1 MELRI
6 KLLLKNRRNE
16 VNMSD
21 VILKTEI
28 LGAKLLNRGKVR
40 DIYDAGDNLLFVTT
54 DRISAFDVVMD
65 SGIPYKGIVLSQIS
79 KYWFE
84 KTKGIVDNHFVTDD
98 VEKYPKPF
106 NQQAELLKGRSML
119 VKKANPFP
127 VECIVRGY
135 LSGSA
140 WKDYQK
146 SHLLSGYT
154 LPENLQNSSKLPTPL
169 FTPSTKAESGHDINI
184 SYDEM
189 QKMVSPEIGRK
200 LKILSLAVYGAGVQ
214 EAEKKG
220 IIIADTKFEFGLL
233 SGKIFLIDEVLT
245 PDSSRFWPAEKY
257 QPGRNQPSLD
267 KQYLRD
273 YLESL
278 DWDKTPPPPPLPE
291 EIVENTSKIYQ
302 EILKIITG
310 KTVKQILE
318 A

>member
-1 MELRI
+1 
-6 KLLLKNRRNE
+6 
-16 VNMSD
+16 MSD

>member
-1 MELRI
+1 MA
-6 KLLLKNRRNE
+6 
-16 VNMSD
+16 D

-28 LGAKLLNRGKVR
+28 PGAKLINRGKVR

-84 KTKGIVDNHFVTDD
+84 QTKGIVDNHFVTDD

-106 NQQAELLKGRSML
+106 SQHVEMLKGRSML

-140 WKDYQK
+140 WKEYQK
-146 SHLLSGYT
+146 SHLLFGYT

-184 SYDEM
+184 TYDKM
-189 QKMVSPEIGRK
+189 QKIVSPEIGRK
-200 LKILSLAVYGAGVQ
+200 LKILSLAVYSAGVQ

-220 IIIADTKFEFGLL
+220 IIIADTKFECGLL

-245 PDSSRFWPAEKY
+245 PDSSRLWPAAKY

-278 DWDKTPPPPPLPE
+278 DWDKTPPPPPLPA

-310 KTVKQILE
+310 KTAKQILE

>member
-1 MELRI
+1 
-6 KLLLKNRRNE
+6 
-16 VNMSD
+16 MSD

-28 LGAKLLNRGKVR
+28 PGAKLLNRGKVR

-84 KTKGIVDNHFVTDD
+84 KTKGIIENHFITDD

-106 NQQAELLKGRSML
+106 NQQAGLLKGRSML

-189 QKMVSPEIGRK
+189 QKMVSTEIGRK
-200 LKILSLAVYGAGVQ
+200 LKVLSLAVYSAGVQ

-233 SGKIFLIDEVLT
+233 SSKILLIDEVLT

-278 DWDKTPPPPPLPE
+278 DWDKTPPPPPLPA

>member
-1 MELRI
+1 
-6 KLLLKNRRNE
+6 
-16 VNMSD
+16 MSD

-28 LGAKLLNRGKVR
+28 PGAKLLNRGKVR

-84 KTKGIVDNHFVTDD
+84 KTKGIIENHFITDD

-106 NQQAELLKGRSML
+106 NQQAGLLKGRSML

-189 QKMVSPEIGRK
+189 QKMVSTEIGRK
-200 LKILSLAVYGAGVQ
+200 LKVLSLAVYSAGVQ

-245 PDSSRFWPAEKY
+245 PDSSRFWPAGKY

-278 DWDKTPPPPPLPE
+278 DWDKTPPPPPLPA

>member
-1 MELRI
+1 MT
-6 KLLLKNRRNE
+6 
-16 VNMSD
+16 D
-21 VILKTEI
+21 VLMKTEI
-28 LGAKLLNRGKVR
+28 KGAHLINRGKVR
-40 DIYDAGDNLLFVTT
+40 DIYDAGDYLLFVTT
-54 DRISAFDVVMD
+54 DRISAFDVVMN

-84 KTKGIVDNHFVTDD
+84 KTKGIVDNHFITDE
-98 VEKYPKPF
+98 VKEYPAPF
-106 NQQAELLKGRSML
+106 NKYSELLKGRSML

-135 LSGSA
+135 LSGSL
-140 WKDYQK
+140 WKEYQK
-146 SHLLSGYT
+146 SHHLYGYT
-154 LPENLQNSSKLPTPL
+154 LPENLQNSSKLPSPI
-169 FTPSTKAESGHDINI
+169 FTPSTKAETGHDINI
-184 SYDEM
+184 SYDDM
-189 QKMVSPEIGRK
+189 QKMVSVEIGRK
-200 LKILSLAVYGAGVQ
+200 LKVLSLAIYSAGVQ

-233 SGKIFLIDEVLT
+233 NGKILLIDEVLT
-245 PDSSRFWPAEKY
+245 PDSSRFWPADKY

-278 DWDKTPPPPPLPE
+278 DWDKTPPPPPLPD

-310 KTVKQILE
+310 KTVQQILN

>member
-1 MELRI
+1 
-6 KLLLKNRRNE
+6 
-16 VNMSD
+16 MSD

-28 LGAKLLNRGKVR
+28 PGAKLLNRGKVR

-84 KTKGIVDNHFVTDD
+84 KTKGIIENHFITDD

-106 NQQAELLKGRSML
+106 NQQAGLLKGRSML

-189 QKMVSPEIGRK
+189 QKMVSTEIGRK
-200 LKILSLAVYGAGVQ
+200 LKVLSLAVYSAGVQ

-233 SGKIFLIDEVLT
+233 SGKILLIDEVLT

-278 DWDKTPPPPPLPE
+278 DWDKTPPPPPLPA